1 MRPIPRH
8 LTSWKPWFYRAML
21 PALRRLGPEGC
32 DAALVAVGLVLGTV
46 PGRRGRID
54 RRLRSA
60 RSALGCVWD
69 LEVARS
75 GLAGNLARFAARDC
89 TLEGLADDEA
99 IARFD
104 VDGAGHLDAVLADG
118 RGAILLGGHFG
129 AYLSAMHWLVRR
141 RVPMRAMVQRPRHV
155 SAELA
160 RWFDRAGTAGDP
172 DSLGRHPQSGFF
184 LRRSM
189 PPGEGVLRVLRA
201 RSALREGMAIF
212 INGDVAWDAGCAR
225 PGRLLGR
232 ESNYQSAWAD
242 LAAIT
247 GAPVLPVFC
256 SHRPG
261 GRFSMTIDPPWSLS
275 AGDQQR
281 AVDRYLSRLESAIAA
296 EPAEAIAHLLWASSP
311 LAVLGD
317 RPVGRPARPVPSAKP
332 RVRVRGRVGPDRAP
346 SPLR

>member
-8 LTSWKPWFYRAML
+8 LTSWKPWFYRVML
-21 PALRRLGPEGC
+21 PALRRLGPERC
-32 DAALVAVGLVLGTV
+32 DASLGVLGLVLAAV
-46 PGRRGRID
+46 PGRRGRIGH
-54 RRLRSA
+54 RLRSA
-60 RSALGCVWD
+60 RSALGAGWD
-69 LEVARS
+69 LDDARER
-75 GLAGNLARFAARDC
+75 LAGNLSRFAARDC
-89 TLEGLADDEA
+89 TLEGLSEA
-99 IARFD
+99 EALARFE
-104 VDGAGHLDAVLADG
+104 VVGAGHLDDALADG
-118 RGAILLGGHFG
+118 RGAILLGSHFG

-160 RWFDRAGTAGDP
+160 SWFDRAGTAGDP
-172 DSLGRHPQSGFF
+172 DAPGRHPQSGFF

-189 PPGEGVLRVLRA
+189 PSGDGVLRVLRA
-201 RSALREGMAIF
+201 RSALRDGMAIL

-232 ESNYQSAWAD
+232 VSKFQSAWAD
-242 LAAIT
+242 LAVIA

-261 GRFSMTIDPPWSLS
+261 GRFSMTIDPPWSLRE
-275 AGDQQR
+275 GDQQL

-296 EPAEAIAHLLWASSP
+296 EPAEAIAHLLWPSSP

-317 RPVGRPARPVPSAKP
+317 RPAGRPERPVPSAGP